1 MLAERSV
8 PGQHLRGYLPFLAS
22 LILALAGSG
31 LVACV
36 PGPAPII
43 GQNCGTVQQGLG
55 GTFAVGDPSGPETCL
70 WQAYMHCKTAT
81 LVFTQF
87 GVDTGDTHTIT
98 VERQGGT
105 CAVFDAEQGYSANFG
120 GSRSGITTHTCSG
133 LQQRDGGLIVT
144 GCGAEGDINIPP
156 APSTPT
162 PTVPPTGTPS
172 G

>member
-1 MLAERSV
+1 MLAKRSV
-8 PGQHLRGYLPFLAS
+8 PGQPLREYPPFLAS

-43 GQNCGTVQQGLG
+43 GQNCGTVRG
-55 GTFAVGDPSGPETCL
+55 GGFAVGDPSGPETCL
-70 WQAYMHCKTAT
+70 WQEYMRCKTAT

-87 GVDTGDTHTIT
+87 GVDTGEIHTIT

-120 GSRSGITTHTCSG
+120 GSRSGITTYTC
-133 LQQRDGGLIVT
+133 DGGLIAI
-144 GCGAEGDINIPP
+144 GCGAEGDIDIPP
-156 APSTPT
+156 AAPTPT
-162 PTVPPTGTPS
+162 PTIPPTALS
-172 G
+172 RL